1 VTNLPKNV
9 FFAFINQSNRT
20 SGYWALAAISFFWGT
35 TWFTSKMVIAY
46 LPAMQLTGTRQSIAG
61 ILLISFFLLK
71 TKQWPT
77 VKELLYH
84 AGIGFLLFTC
94 SNGLTTA
101 AIQYI
106 PSFLGALL
114 GCLMPFFLI
123 LANFL
128 LFKERVKLLSLI
140 GLLVGFTGVSIL
152 LLSFKTEINH
162 PNFMWG
168 VGMNLIGV
176 CTWTT
181 GTLVTTRNKLKF
193 DPFEGLGWQMLFGGI
208 LLLIISGLFDQ
219 QVDMLALP
227 LKAWLLIFYLI
238 VIGSIFCFVCYLHAL
253 KKLPLSLVSIYVY
266 INPVIALLMG
276 VMFLQEKVSLQIV
289 VGVVVILLGIYL
301 VKKAKA

>member
-1 VTNLPKNV
+1 MLSLP
-9 FFAFINQSNRT
+9 FLNQSNTT

-35 TWFTSKMVIAY
+35 TWFTSKIVISY

-71 TKQWPT
+71 TKKWPSM
-77 VKELLYH
+77 KELLYH

-123 LANFL
+123 LANFV
-128 LFKERVKLLSLI
+128 LFKEKVKLLSLI

-152 LLSFKTEINH
+152 LLSFQTEINH
-162 PNFMWG
+162 PNFTWG
-168 VGMNLIGV
+168 IGMTLIGV
-176 CTWTT
+176 TTWTI
-181 GTLVTTRNKLKF
+181 GTLITTRNKFKF

-208 LLLIISGLFDQ
+208 MLLIISGLFDQ
-219 QVDMLALP
+219 QVNMIDLP
-227 LKAWLLIFYLI
+227 LKAWLLIWYLI
-238 VIGSIFCFVCYLHAL
+238 AVGSILCFVCYLHAL

-266 INPVIALLMG
+266 INPVVALLMG
-276 VMFLQEKVSLQIV
+276 ILFLHEKINLQII
-289 VGVVVILLGIYL
+289 VGVFVILLGIYM
-301 VKKAKA
+301 VKKVKTEVL